1 MHLGAARAGRAAKI
15 RLMAKQDPAYRIDPI
30 EPGEV
35 APRFGALLDR
45 LEPVLRPADAAE
57 LRELVDGDLPVA
69 FERLDQ
75 ITNDGTV
82 AVDTATLIEFVL
94 LGQAIRAG

>member
-1 MHLGAARAGRAAKI
+1 MAA
-15 RLMAKQDPAYRIDPI
+15 
-30 EPGEV
+30 
-35 APRFGALLDR
+35 
-45 LEPVLRPADAAE
+45 
-57 LRELVDGDLPVA
+57 GDLPVA
-69 FERLDQ
+69 FERLDA